1 MDYGTYFFANIAT
14 VTVFTVCLS
23 LLAWYNRRVT
33 GIAWFAGGLIV
44 GLFKL
49 ILQGLEGKVP
59 SVFSGMLANELY
71 LISFI
76 FQLMGLRWFVI
87 RKSLRS
93 RWPWITLWLVL
104 VVYTIMFLL
113 RIPYCGN

>member
-44 GLFKL
+44 GLVKL

-59 SVFSGMLANELY
+59 IVLSSMLANELY

-76 FQLMGLRWFVI
+76 LQLMGLRWFVV
-87 RKSLRS
+87 RKPMRS
-93 RWPWITLWLVL
+93 RWPWIAVGMVL
-104 VVYTIMFLL
+104 LVYTIMFL
-113 RIPYCGN
+113 

>member
-1 MDYGTYFFANIAT
+1 MDYGTYFFANVAT

-33 GIAWFAGGLIV
+33 GIAWFAGWLVV
-44 GLFKL
+44 GLAKL

-71 LISFI
+71 PISFI
-76 FQLMGLRWFVI
+76 FQFLGLRWFVV
-87 RKSLRS
+87 RKPLRS
-93 RWPWITLWLVL
+93 RWPWIAV
-104 VVYTIMFLL
+104 
-113 RIPYCGN
+113 G